1 MIAPIIYSLATSVGY
16 VFPLLIGTLLV
27 TAALVHTAADG
38 TLLIP
43 AINVILKLG
52 KLVLDAHRDELTL
65 DQLTAEMAGGK
76 ELADLSHELRGADS
90 TDEEDAA
97 LDEIDAGLARADIQ
111 VEEDGKA

>member
-1 MIAPIIYSLATSVGY
+1 MRDAGLGVIFITHNPHHAFLVGNH
-16 VFPLLIGTLLV
+16 F
-27 TAALVHTAADG
+27 
-38 TLLIP
+38 
-43 AINVILKLG
+43 VILKLG

-97 LDEIDAGLARADIQ
+97 LDEIDAGLARADIA
-111 VEEDGKA
+111 VDEDDKGGKA